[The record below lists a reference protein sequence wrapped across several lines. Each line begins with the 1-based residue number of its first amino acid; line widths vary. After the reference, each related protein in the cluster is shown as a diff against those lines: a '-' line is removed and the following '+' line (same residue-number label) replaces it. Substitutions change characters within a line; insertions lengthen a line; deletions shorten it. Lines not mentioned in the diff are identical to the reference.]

1 LTIRLANGLL
11 NAWKAKVQNI
21 GVQREDEF
29 GGVIADF
36 DTRGIDLRI
45 VAAAPSSSGCLR
57 FIDPYDN
64 FLANQR
70 QLPIL
75 IVELEEISR
84 STQDLEFKLRIS
96 DLVKF
101 LENSKGPHVYV
112 RFIGD

>member
-1 LTIRLANGLL
+1 MAYCAYSST
-11 NAWKAKVQNI
+11 WKVKVQNI

-36 DTRGIDLRI
+36 DPRGIDLRI
-45 VAAAPSSSGCLR
+45 VAAAPSSTGCLR
-57 FIDPYDN
+57 FIDPYGN

-84 STQDLEFKLRIS
+84 STQDFEFKLRIS

-101 LENSKGPHVYV
+101 LEDSKGPHVYV
-112 RFIGD
+112 RFVGD